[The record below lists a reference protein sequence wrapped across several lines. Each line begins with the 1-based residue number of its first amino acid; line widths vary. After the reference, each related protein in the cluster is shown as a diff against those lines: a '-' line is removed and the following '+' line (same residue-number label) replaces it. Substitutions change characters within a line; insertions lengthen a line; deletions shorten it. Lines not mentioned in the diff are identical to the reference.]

1 MINEE
6 TQLDSVRLC
15 FTIKKIRTRHRLSRV
30 SGYSALFGKFS
41 SYRQNSG

>member
-6 TQLDSVRLC
+6 TQLDSALQ
-15 FTIKKIRTRHRLSRV
+15 FKKIRTRHRLSRV
-30 SGYSALFGKFS
+30 SGYSALSGKIS